1 MNLPLRT
8 VFVPLSVML
17 WAAAWSPAQ
26 SVGDPAPA
34 PPAAAAPQGVRS
46 PAGTQETA
54 PSVPPTVAPA
64 AAQEATTPS
73 APTGNPASVTSAPA
87 PAAPKAVPVQAAATP
102 PSPSRGKKRGKG
114 AAPESLPEPVS
125 EEQKP
130 YVIGSLDILQVS
142 VWNDP
147 KLSGIFDVR
156 PDGILSLPL
165 IGEMKA
171 DGLTV
176 ADLTQLIR
184 TKLAAS
190 VMEDPEVNI
199 QVVRI
204 NSKKFYIFGGCLK
217 QGEFPLVTPMTILD
231 AFANC
236 GGFKDFA
243 NLKKIYVLRGAE
255 RLPFNYKEVSQG
267 KHMEQNRMIQNGDRI
282 FVPE

>member
-1 MNLPLRT
+1 MNLLPRT
-8 VFVPLSVML
+8 VFVLLSVML
-17 WAAAWSPAQ
+17 STAELTTAQ
-26 SVGDPAPA
+26 SVGDSAPLRPVPAAPQGAAAPRSAQTAEPQEVA
-34 PPAAAAPQGVRS
+34 PPGSSPAVSPPVNVNPSAANPPGVSAEEPRAAATSKSVVQPAGKGKKSKAAAAAPEQVS
-46 PAGTQETA
+46 T
-54 PSVPPTVAPA
+54 
-64 AAQEATTPS
+64 
-73 APTGNPASVTSAPA
+73 
-87 PAAPKAVPVQAAATP
+87 
-102 PSPSRGKKRGKG
+102 
-114 AAPESLPEPVS
+114 EP
-125 EEQKP
+125 KP
-130 YVIGSLDILQVS
+130 YVIGSLDILQIN
-142 VWNDP
+142 VWNDA
-147 KLSGIFDVR
+147 KLSGLFDVR

-176 ADLTQLIR
+176 PELTQLIK

-217 QGEFPLVTPMTILD
+217 QGEFPLVSAMTVLD

-243 NLKKIYVLRGAE
+243 NLKKIYVLRGTE
-255 RLPFNYKEVSQG
+255 RFSFNYKEVSQG
-267 KHMEQNRMIQNGDRI
+267 KHMEQNRLLQNGDRI